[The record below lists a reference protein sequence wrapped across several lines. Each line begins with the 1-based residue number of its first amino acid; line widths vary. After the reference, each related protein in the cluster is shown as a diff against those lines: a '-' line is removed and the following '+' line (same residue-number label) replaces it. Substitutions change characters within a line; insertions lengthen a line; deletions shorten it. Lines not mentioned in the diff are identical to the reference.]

1 MTHFGM
7 LCLSATGHVNTM
19 FPLGHELQRRGHQIT
34 VLSASDAQA
43 QAKTAGFSFYEIYSP
58 SIGKQG
64 IQIAEAGTSS
74 NIANIRQTLKRFALI
89 AEARLQ
95 TAPAIIQA
103 QGIDA
108 LIIDLSVFEGGTIAD
123 RLNLPYATVCCM
135 LPSYQDSA
143 LPPIITTWQYHPAW
157 WAKLRNQLAYS
168 VLNRLAQP
176 TWKVIC
182 RYRQQ
187 WQLPAYEHTNDIFSK
202 LAIITRHIPEFEF
215 PWQCPPHFYF
225 TGPFHHSVERHPV
238 PFPFEQLN
246 DKPLIY
252 ASMGTVQ
259 NQSRSI
265 FYAIAEA
272 CAYLGVQLVISLGG
286 GLAPEALPKLSEN
299 PLVVK
304 YAPQLE
310 LLQRASLVITH
321 AGLNTTLEALSYGVP
336 MVAIPITDDQS
347 GVAAR
352 IAWTGAGELIT
363 PSRLS
368 VSALRAIIV
377 RVLTERSYA
386 HNAARL
392 QDAIRQ
398 TRGVNLA
405 SDIVEQTALV
415 NKVSLSS

>member
-7 LCLSATGHVNTM
+7 LCLSATGHLNTM

-34 VLSASDAQA
+34 VLSASDAKAQA
-43 QAKTAGFSFYEIYSP
+43 QTAGFSFYEIYSP

-64 IQIAEAGTSS
+64 IQIAEVGKSS
-74 NIANIRQTLKRFALI
+74 NIANIRQTLKKFALI

-95 TAPAIIQA
+95 TAPAIIQV

-123 RLNLPYATVCCM
+123 RLNLPFATVCCM

-143 LPPIITTWQYHPAW
+143 LPPIITTWQYNPAW
-157 WAKLRNQLAYS
+157 WAKFRNQLAYS
-168 VLNRLAQP
+168 ILNRLAQP

-187 WQLPAYEHTNDIFSK
+187 WHLPAYKHTNDIFSK

-215 PWQCPPHFYF
+215 PCQLPSHVYF
-225 TGPFHHSVERHPV
+225 TGPFHHSVNRHPV

-259 NQSRSI
+259 NRSRSI
-265 FYAIAEA
+265 FYTIAEA
-272 CAYLGVQLVISLGG
+272 CADLNVQLVMSLGG
-286 GLAPEALPKLSEN
+286 GLDPETLPNLPGN
-299 PLVVK
+299 PLVVT

-310 LLQRASLVITH
+310 LLQKASLAITH

-336 MVAIPITDDQS
+336 MVAIPITDDQP

-352 IAWTGAGELIT
+352 IVWTGAGELIT

-368 VSALRAIIV
+368 VSALRAMIV
-377 RVLTERSYA
+377 RVLTERSYTQ
-386 HNAARL
+386 NATRL
-392 QDAIRQ
+392 QDTIHQ
-398 TRGVNLA
+398 TRGVNRA
-405 SDIVEQTALV
+405 SDILEQTSLT
-415 NKVSLSS
+415 NKPVVT